1 MSVQSHVPDADVQAT
16 SPQCL
21 TTNLGWLLA
30 QASHAYGCEVAAA
43 LEPLGLGS
51 RGVCVLSTA
60 LGGEFTQTQLAGL
73 IGIDKTMMMVTVDEL
88 ERFGLAERRPSE
100 TDRRARIVTVT
111 QAGVQEL
118 TEAQQIIETVQAEVL
133 AGLPADEREGFLN
146 GLLRL
151 VSGRLSEP
159 AECHPAI
166 RRREPRQ

>member
-1 MSVQSHVPDADVQAT
+1 MSVQSQVPEAAT
-16 SPQCL
+16 APASPQCL
-21 TTNLGWLLA
+21 TTNLGWLLG

-43 LEPLGLGS
+43 LEPLGMGS

-73 IGIDKTMMMVTVDEL
+73 VGIDKTMMMVTVDEL
-88 ERFGLAERRPSE
+88 ERLGLAERRPSE
-100 TDRRARIVTVT
+100 TDRRARLVTVT
-111 QAGVQEL
+111 EAGMQKL
-118 TEAQQIIETVQAEVL
+118 AQAQQIIETVQSDVL
-133 AGLPADEREGFLN
+133 AGMPADEREAFRS
-146 GLLRL
+146 GLVRL

>member
-1 MSVQSHVPDADVQAT
+1 MSVQSHVPEAAAPAT

-30 QASHAYGCEVAAA
+30 QANHAYGCEVAAA

-60 LGGEFTQTQLAGL
+60 LGGEFTQTQLAAL

-88 ERFGLAERRPSE
+88 ERLGLAERRQSD

-111 QAGVQEL
+111 EAGLQKL
-118 TEAQQIIETVQAEVL
+118 TEAQQIIEMVQADVL
-133 AGLPADEREGFLN
+133 AGLPPDERQVFSS
-146 GLLRL
+146 GLVRL
-151 VSGRLSEP
+151 VSGRLSEA

>member
-1 MSVQSHVPDADVQAT
+1 MSVQSQVPQAVPPAA

-30 QASHAYGCEVAAA
+30 QASHAYDCEVAAA
-43 LEPLGLGS
+43 LEPLELGS

-60 LGGEFTQTQLAGL
+60 LGGGLTQTQLANL
-73 IGIDKTMMMVTVDEL
+73 IGLDKTMMMVTVDEL
-88 ERFGLAERRPSE
+88 ERLGLAERRPSD

-111 QAGVQEL
+111 EAGMQKL
-118 TEAQQIIETVQAEVL
+118 AEAQRIIETVQSDVL
-133 AGLPADEREGFLN
+133 DGLPADESNAFLS
-146 GLLRL
+146 GLVGL

>member
-1 MSVQSHVPDADVQAT
+1 MSVQSQVPEAAGAT
-16 SPQCL
+16 ASPQCL

-30 QASHAYGCEVAAA
+30 QASHAFGSELAAA

-73 IGIDKTMMMVTVDEL
+73 VGIDKTMMMVTVDEL
-88 ERFGLAERRPSE
+88 ERLGLAERRQSDR
-100 TDRRARIVTVT
+100 DRRARIVMV
-111 QAGVQEL
+111 
-118 TEAQQIIETVQAEVL
+118 TEAGMQKLAEAQEIIDTVQSDVL
-133 AGLPADEREGFLN
+133 DELPAGEREAFLS
-146 GLLRL
+146 GLVHL

>member
-1 MSVQSHVPDADVQAT
+1 MSVQSQVPEAASPAT

-30 QASHAYGCEVAAA
+30 QASHAYGSEVAAA

-60 LGGEFTQTQLAGL
+60 LGGEFTQTHLAHL
-73 IGIDKTMMMVTVDEL
+73 VGIDKTMMMVTVDEL
-88 ERFGLAERRPSE
+88 ERLGLAERRQSD

-111 QAGVQEL
+111 EAGMQKL
-118 TEAQQIIETVQAEVL
+118 AEAQQIIETVQLDVL
-133 AGLPADEREGFLN
+133 GGLPADEREAFLS
-146 GLLRL
+146 GLVRL
-151 VSGRLSEP
+151 VSGRLAEP
-159 AECHPAI
+159 VECHPAI

>member
-1 MSVQSHVPDADVQAT
+1 MSVQSQVPESARPVAT
-16 SPQCL
+16 PQCL
-21 TTNLGWLLA
+21 TTDLGWLLA

-43 LEPLGLGS
+43 LEPLGLRS

-73 IGIDKTMMMVTVDEL
+73 VGIDKTMMMVTVDQL
-88 ERFGLAERRPSE
+88 ERLGLAERRLSD

-111 QAGVQEL
+111 EAGVQKL
-118 TEAQQIIETVQAEVL
+118 AEAQQIIDTVEADVL
-133 AGLPADEREGFLN
+133 AGLPADEREVFLS
-146 GLLRL
+146 GLVRL
-151 VSGRLSEP
+151 VSGRLAEP

>member
-1 MSVQSHVPDADVQAT
+1 
-16 SPQCL
+16 L
-21 TTNLGWLLA
+21 TTNLGWLMA
-30 QASHAYGCEVAAA
+30 QASHAYDCELTAS
-43 LEPLGLGS
+43 LEPLGLGP

-73 IGIDKTMMMVTVDEL
+73 IGLDKTMMMVTVDEL
-88 ERFGLAERRPSE
+88 ERLGLAERRPSA

-111 QAGVQEL
+111 EVGRQKL
-118 TEAQQIIETVQAEVL
+118 TEAQQTIETLQSEVL
-133 AGLPADEREGFLN
+133 DGLPADERQGFLN
-146 GLLRL
+146 GLVRL